1 MGTVGDLRARPRRLH
16 RQIVHRYGGDVRLLG
31 LSLLVGVVAGLGA
44 LAFKWALDTCTQLLL
59 VDLGGYSPATTIGE
73 GTGSPASD
81 FARPWAIPLVVGLGG
96 LVAGLL
102 VFTFAPE
109 AEGHGTDAAISAI
122 HHDPT
127 RIRPR
132 VVLVKLVASA
142 ITIGSGGSGGREG
155 PTAQISAGA
164 ASTTARALRLP
175 PDRARLLVTAGMAA
189 GIASIFRAPLG
200 GAMLGVELLYREDL
214 EADALMPSLFASVT
228 GYLVYG
234 SVDGFTPIFGDQ
246 GAITFTGASQFVWF
260 ALLGVVA
267 GFTARGYAGS
277 FYGVVGL
284 VERIRLPRWV
294 LPASAGAIVGLLGL
308 LVPGV
313 LGTGY
318 GTVQSFLTTQGVLAV
333 PLGILIIVPFA
344 KIVATS
350 LSIGSGGSG
359 GIFGPGMVIGATLG
373 AATWRILH
381 EIAPHLGLDGS
392 VGPSPAIY
400 VVVGMVAVFGAIAH
414 APVAMILMV
423 AEMTQ
428 NLAVVPPAM
437 LALAISA
444 LIVGE
449 TSIYRSQLAT
459 RPDRTTRPADTPT
472 RWPGPS
478 AL

>member
-1 MGTVGDLRARPRRLH
+1 MTRAEALRGTPGRVRRH
-16 RQIVHRYGGDVRLLG
+16 VVHRYGGDARLLG
-31 LSLLVGVVAGLGA
+31 LSLLVGIVAGLGA
-44 LAFKWALDTCTQLLL
+44 LAFKWALDICTQLLL
-59 VDLGGYSPATTIGE
+59 VDLGGYTPATTIGE

-81 FARPWAIPLVVGLGG
+81 FARPWAVPLVVGLGG

-122 HHDPT
+122 HHNPT
-127 RIRPR
+127 SIRPR
-132 VVLVKLVASA
+132 VVLIKLVASA

-164 ASTTARALRLP
+164 ASTMARALKLP
-175 PDRARLLVTAGMAA
+175 PDKARLLVTAGMAA

-234 SVDGFTPIFGDQ
+234 TVDGFTPIFGDQ
-246 GAITFTGASQFVWF
+246 GAITFTGPTQFIWF
-260 ALLGVVA
+260 ALLGVLA
-267 GFTARGYAGS
+267 GFTARAYSGS
-277 FYGVVGL
+277 FYGAVDL
-284 VERIRLPRWV
+284 AKRIRLPRWLIPAVAGV
-294 LPASAGAIVGLLGL
+294 LVGFLGL
-308 LVPGV
+308 FIPGV

-333 PLGILIIVPFA
+333 PLGILILVPFA
-344 KIVATS
+344 KILATS

-373 AATWRILH
+373 AATWSVLH
-381 EIAPHLGLDGS
+381 TLAPHLGLDGS
-392 VGPSPAIY
+392 VGPSPAVY
-400 VVVGMVAVFGAIAH
+400 VIVGMVAVFGAIAH
-414 APVAMILMV
+414 APVAMLLMV

-444 LIVGE
+444 VIVGE
-449 TSIYRSQLAT
+449 TTIYRSQLET
-459 RPDRTTRPADTPT
+459 RSEQPT
-472 RWPGPS
+472 
-478 AL
+478 LT

>member
-1 MGTVGDLRARPRRLH
+1 MSRAEDLRGTPGRLRRH
-16 RQIVHRYGGDVRLLG
+16 VVHRYGGDARLLG
-31 LSLLVGVVAGLGA
+31 LSLLVGIVAGLGA
-44 LAFKWALDTCTQLLL
+44 LAFKWALGVCTQLLL
-59 VDLGGYSPATTIGE
+59 VDLGGYTPATTIGE

-122 HHDPT
+122 HHNPT
-127 RIRPR
+127 SIRPR
-132 VVLVKLVASA
+132 VVLIKLVASA

-164 ASTTARALRLP
+164 ASTMARALKLP
-175 PDRARLLVTAGMAA
+175 PDKARLLVTAGMAA

-200 GAMLGVELLYREDL
+200 GAMLGVELLY
-214 EADALMPSLFASVT
+214 
-228 GYLVYG
+228 
-234 SVDGFTPIFGDQ
+234 GDQ
-246 GAITFTGASQFVWF
+246 DAITFTGPTQFIWF
-260 ALLGVVA
+260 ALLGVIA
-267 GFTARGYAGS
+267 GFTARAYAGS
-277 FYGVVGL
+277 FYGAVDL
-284 VERIRLPRWV
+284 TKRIRLPRWLIPAIAGV
-294 LPASAGAIVGLLGL
+294 LVGCLGL
-308 LVPGV
+308 FIPGV

-333 PLGILIIVPFA
+333 PLGILILVPFA
-344 KIVATS
+344 KIIATS

-373 AATWRILH
+373 AATWSVLH
-381 EIAPHLGLDGS
+381 ALAPHLGLDGS
-392 VGPSPAIY
+392 VGPNPAVY
-400 VVVGMVAVFGAIAH
+400 VIVGMVAVFGAIAH
-414 APVAMILMV
+414 APVAMLLMV

-444 LIVGE
+444 VIVGE
-449 TSIYRSQLAT
+449 TTIYRSQL
-459 RPDRTTRPADTPT
+459 TTRTEQPVLT
-472 RWPGPS
+472 
-478 AL
+478 